1 MNNSPHNPTLREQL
15 DAMRPDTDDLRDP
28 DVQEAARAIVES
40 EEWRSVFN
48 RQQAFD
54 REVSNAMQDVDV
66 PNNLQARLQNA
77 LSTDSDAS
85 NPPPSPLEGEG
96 QLRKRSAEKQGEG
109 AGRVSKSEP
118 TPTSLPLTLISR
130 LRSKSVPLPQGERGT
145 AVTPPL
151 VRPSRRTWTRT
162 IIAASAMFLV
172 AGLGWLFLPHG
183 VTTFALDEVRQSL
196 PFENGGLDSTSLT
209 NFDGSFD
216 APLPSGPWSEWLQSE
231 AAGLDLDGNGT
242 HDAAIYEFA
251 YRGTHG
257 YLLVLPVSRISD
269 PPARTFFNTATIS
282 YTPATNVAWIAPTEK
297 VVYLCLLDHGQLDTL
312 SRVLTPA
319 AA

>member
-130 LRSKSVPLPQGERGT
+130 LRSKSVPLPPGERV
-145 AVTPPL
+145 APNSQPI
-151 VRPSRRTWTRT
+151 TR
-162 IIAASAMFLV
+162 
-172 AGLGWLFLPHG
+172 
-183 VTTFALDEVRQSL
+183 
-196 PFENGGLDSTSLT
+196 
-209 NFDGSFD
+209 
-216 APLPSGPWSEWLQSE
+216 
-231 AAGLDLDGNGT
+231 
-242 HDAAIYEFA
+242 HD
-251 YRGTHG
+251 R
-257 YLLVLPVSRISD
+257 LRK
-269 PPARTFFNTATIS
+269 ARC
-282 YTPATNVAWIAPTEK
+282 V
-297 VVYLCLLDHGQLDTL
+297 L
-312 SRVLTPA
+312 SR
-319 AA
+319 